1 MEYEIKQ
8 LNGPF
13 GYRREGGG
21 RVVYLFNSE
30 VDFQAIEQ
38 VTDASYAETTE
49 DEDGEEIIDFSEYD
63 PSVLDTDL
71 AGELE
76 DEISMLDICKR
87 MKGDVVNHEKF
98 KSFLESAV
106 LAENIPLIFIDSVTQ
121 TISQISVGDD
131 LDNQIDTYRERLIIY
146 IREYDHAGDY

>member
-1 MEYEIKQ
+1 M
-8 LNGPF
+8 
-13 GYRREGGG
+13 
-21 RVVYLFNSE
+21 
-30 VDFQAIEQ
+30 
-38 VTDASYAETTE
+38 T
-49 DEDGEEIIDFSEYD
+49 

-87 MKGDVVNHEKF
+87 MKGDVVNHDKF

-131 LDNQIDTYRERLIIY
+131 LDNLIDTYRERLIIY